1 MPRWLIQ
8 FPGSQG
14 RDDFRIDDDLSLN
27 FSGDWAIFTD
37 QHGPSYALPAGLGV
51 IIERVD
57 EPQDPEHQEPAP
69 QKE

>member
-8 FPGSQG
+8 YPGTQG
-14 RDDFRIDDDLSLN
+14 RDDFSIDDDLALN
-27 FSGDWAIFTD
+27 FSGDWAVFSD
-37 QHGPSYALPAGLGV
+37 QHGPSYAVPAGLGV

-57 EPQDPEHQEPAP
+57 EPQDQEPAP

>member
-1 MPRWLIQ
+1 MPRWLVQ
-8 FPGSQG
+8 FPGAQG
-14 RDDFRIDDDLSLN
+14 RDDFRIDDDLDLT

-37 QHGPSYALPAGLGV
+37 NHGPSYALPAGLGV

-57 EPQDPEHQEPAP
+57 DQQEPAP

>member
-8 FPGSQG
+8 FPGGQG
-14 RDDFRIDDDLSLN
+14 RDDFRIDDDLDLT
-27 FSGDWAIFTD
+27 FSGDWAVFTD
-37 QHGPSYALPAGLGV
+37 RHGPSFAVPAGLGV

-57 EPQDPEHQEPAP
+57 APQDPDPEPAP